1 MAEFSAITFTNLKTE
16 IENYLKVEH
25 NKAGI
30 LFSAA
35 SPFGQILTVVE
46 NLHQLSILYLK
57 NAISQFDLGDANSN
71 NERVIKNAA
80 ILAGHIPF
88 RSISASGT
96 LKFTI
101 KNDGK
106 AIDTILRFLNKT
118 TLQNKTN
125 GLKYS
130 LDLGKLVEL
139 VPVNTRLTNSPYY
152 FRIIQGKWITR
163 TFTGSGDPMQ
173 TYSIQDT
180 DGKDVENFNCEVSVN
195 GIIWAV
201 KKHIYDLLPNELSC
215 VVRTGFN
222 GGIDIIFG
230 NGGFGY
236 IPELSTRIT
245 VRYLQSDGSAGNIY
259 RRDVND
265 WKFEDDIFNSSGETV
280 NAEELFDIE
289 IFNDINFGSDAED
302 YRFTKSLLPIATN
315 NFVLALPQH
324 YAYELKK
331 LGIFTLVNAEEK
343 NGTIY
348 IYVVPDIRLFKRKT
362 ENYFT
367 IPLVTSVQN
376 TAIDRRKNLSDKE
389 LEKSGKKADTKK
401 VNTALSSAF
410 ELDSYERQKITNY
423 LRSSGVIQLTRK
435 FVIRTPKVSKYVMI
449 VHVIRF
455 KDAKALAVKK
465 QIASVM
471 SDYFLNLTRLNRIP
485 RSEIIR
491 LIQNLPDVYSC
502 DVEFVSQKNEDYHRN
517 YTATGY
523 NVTLTPGLDPK
534 LGDILFNADELPV
547 LRGDFYHRNNQGY
560 YVDEDPSM
568 ESSINGPVI
577 YDEIGEV
584 DRKETRSPDP
594 KKIQG

>member
-1 MAEFSAITFTNLKTE
+1 MPQFSSITFDNLKTE
-16 IENYLKVEH
+16 IERYLKVEH

-30 LFSAA
+30 LFSSA
-35 SPFGQILTVVE
+35 SPYGQILTVVE

-96 LKFTI
+96 LKLTVRR
-101 KNDGK
+101 DGK
-106 AIDTILRFLNKT
+106 DIDTILKFFNKL

-130 LDLGKLVEL
+130 LDLGKLLENI
-139 VPVNTRLTNSPYY
+139 PVSTRLPSTYY
-152 FRIIQGKWITR
+152 MRVIQGKWVTR
-163 TFTGSGDPMQ
+163 TFTGSGEPMQ
-173 TYSIQDT
+173 TFSIQDT
-180 DGKDVENFNCEVSVN
+180 DGKDVENFNYEVSVN
-195 GIIWAV
+195 GIIWDV
-201 KKHIYDLLPNELSC
+201 KKHIYDLLPNEFSC
-215 VVRTGFN
+215 VIRTGFN

-230 NGGFGY
+230 NYGFGY
-236 IPELSTRIT
+236 VPELASRIT

-259 RRDVND
+259 RRDIND
-265 WKFEDDIFNSSGETV
+265 WKFEGDILDSNNETV
-280 NAEELFDIE
+280 NAEELFNIE

-348 IYVVPDIRLFKRKT
+348 IYAVPDIRLFKRKT

-367 IPLVTSVQN
+367 IPLVNDVQN
-376 TAIDRRKNLSDKE
+376 SALDRRKNVSQKE
-389 LEKSGKKADTKK
+389 LEKLGKKAETQIA
-401 VNTALSSAF
+401 N
-410 ELDSYERQKITNY
+410 NY

-435 FVIRTPKVSKYVMI
+435 FVIRTPKVSKYIME

-455 KDAKALAVKK
+455 KDAKELAVKK
-465 QIASVM
+465 QIVSIM

-485 RSEIIR
+485 KSEIVRI
-491 LIQNLPDVYSC
+491 IQNLPDIHSVNIN
-502 DVEFVSQKNEDYHRN
+502 FISQKNEDYHMN
-517 YTATGY
+517 YNQSGY
-523 NVTLTPGLDPK
+523 DVRLTPGLDPI
-534 LGDILFNADELPV
+534 LGDILFIADELPV
-547 LRGDFYHRNNQGY
+547 LRGGFRDRFGNL
-560 YVDEDPSM
+560 YVDEDPSL
-568 ESSINGPVI
+568 ESSTRGPVR
-577 YDEIGEV
+577 YFEVGSV
-584 DRKETRSPDP
+584 DRKDTKSPDP

>member
-1 MAEFSAITFTNLKTE
+1 MPQFSAITFTNLKTE
-16 IENYLKVEH
+16 IERYLKAEH

-35 SPFGQILTVVE
+35 SPYGQILTVIE

-57 NAISQFDLGDANSN
+57 NTISQFDLGDANSN

-96 LKFTI
+96 LKLQVR
-101 KNDGK
+101 KDGK
-106 AIDTILRFLNKT
+106 DIDTILRFLNKT
-118 TLQNKTN
+118 TLTNKTN

-130 LDLGKLVEL
+130 LDLGVLVQNI
-139 VPVNTRLTNSPYY
+139 PVSSRLPSTYY
-152 FRIIQGKWITR
+152 MRVIQGKWVTR
-163 TFTGSGDPMQ
+163 TFTGNGQPMQ
-173 TYSIQDT
+173 TFSIQD
-180 DGKDVENFNCEVSVN
+180 DEGKDAENFNYEVSVN
-195 GIIWAV
+195 GIIWSV
-201 KKHIYDLLPNELSC
+201 KKHLYDLLPNEFSC

-245 VRYLQSDGSAGNIY
+245 VRYLQTDGSAGNIY

-265 WKFEDDIFNSSGETV
+265 WKFDDDVFNSNNETV
-280 NAEELFDIE
+280 NVEEIFDIE

-343 NGTIY
+343 GGTIY
-348 IYVVPDIRLFKRKT
+348 IYAVPDIRLFKRKN

-367 IPLVTSVQN
+367 IKLVNQKGN
-376 TAIDRRKNLSDKE
+376 PQLDRRKNATKKE
-389 LEKSGKKADTKK
+389 LEKLGQK
-401 VNTALSSAF
+401 VVDDSSNALLSSAF

-435 FVIRTPKVSKYVMI
+435 FVIRTPKVSKYIVE
-449 VHVIRF
+449 VHVIRYS
-455 KDAKALAVKK
+455 DAKDTSVKK
-465 QIASVM
+465 QIVSTL
-471 SDYFLNLTRLNRIP
+471 SDYFLNLTRLKRIP
-485 RSEIIR
+485 KSDIIR
-491 LIQNLPDVYSC
+491 LIQNLPDVYS
-502 DVEFVSQKNEDYHRN
+502 VNVVFVSEKNELYHLN
-517 YTATGY
+517 NSSSGY
-523 NVTLTPGLDPK
+523 DIRQTPGLDPD

-547 LRGDFYHRNNQGY
+547 LRGGWTDRFGNL
-560 YVDEDPSM
+560 YVDEDPALETSTR
-568 ESSINGPVI
+568 GPVRYI
-577 YDEIGEV
+577 EKGAV
-584 DRKETRSPDP
+584 DRKEVKSPDP

>member
-1 MAEFSAITFTNLKTE
+1 MPQFSAITFTNLKTE
-16 IENYLKVEH
+16 IERYLKVEH

-30 LFSAA
+30 LFSSA
-35 SPFGQILTVVE
+35 SPYGQILTVVE

-96 LKFTI
+96 LKLTVRR
-101 KNDGK
+101 DGK
-106 AIDTILRFLNKT
+106 DIDTILRFLNKT

-130 LDLGKLVEL
+130 LDLGKILENI
-139 VPVNTRLTNSPYY
+139 PVNTRLPNTYY
-152 FRIIQGKWITR
+152 MRVIQGKWITR
-163 TFTGSGDPMQ
+163 TFTGSGEPMQ
-173 TYSIQDT
+173 TFSIQDT
-180 DGKDVENFNCEVSVN
+180 DGKDVENFNYEVSVN

-201 KKHIYDLLPNELSC
+201 KKHIYDLLPNEFSC

-222 GGIDIIFG
+222 GGVDIIFG
-230 NGGFGY
+230 NSGFGY
-236 IPELSTRIT
+236 VPELSSRIT

-265 WKFEDDIFNSSGETV
+265 WKFEDDVFNSNNETV
-280 NAEELFDIE
+280 NPEELFDIE

-348 IYVVPDIRLFKRKT
+348 IYAVPDIRLFKRKT

-367 IPLVTSVQN
+367 IPLVNSVQN
-376 TAIDRRKNLSDKE
+376 TALDRRKNVSQKE
-389 LEKSGKKADTKK
+389 LEKLGKKAETNIA
-401 VNTALSSAF
+401 NTALSSAF

-435 FVIRTPKVSKYVMI
+435 FVIRTPNVSRYIME

-455 KDAKALAVKK
+455 KDAKDSAVKK
-465 QIASVM
+465 QIVSVM
-471 SDYFLNLTRLNRIP
+471 SDYFLNLTRLARIP
-485 RSEIIR
+485 KSEIVR
-491 LIQNLPDVYSC
+491 LIQNLPDIHSVNIN
-502 DVEFVSQKNEDYHRN
+502 FISQKNEDYHQN
-517 YTATGY
+517 YNQSGY
-523 NVTLTPGLDPK
+523 DVRLTPGLDPV
-534 LGDILFNADELPV
+534 LGDILFTADELPV
-547 LRGDFYHRNNQGY
+547 LRGGWRDRFSNL
-560 YVDEDPSM
+560 YVDEDPSL
-568 ESSINGPVI
+568 ESSSRGPVR
-577 YDEIGEV
+577 YFEVGTV
-584 DRKETRSPDP
+584 DRKDTKSPDP